1 MMTLTTK
8 QTCLVCNGS
17 GVAEYDKFFVDYVN
31 GGWIDSTY
39 GKCDECDGEGELHT
53 LTAQSCLDALRAIS
67 EAEKI
72 LQDADIVDSKLDDI
86 YGAIQEA
93 HKGLCEYIKY
103 YNYD

>member
-1 MMTLTTK
+1 MHNLT
-8 QTCLVCNGS
+8 
-17 GVAEYDKFFVDYVN
+17 E
-31 GGWIDSTY
+31 
-39 GKCDECDGEGELHT
+39 
-53 LTAQSCLDALRAIS
+53 QSCLDALLLIS

>member
-1 MMTLTTK
+1 MTTLTTK

-17 GVAEYDKFFVDYVN
+17 GIAEYDKFFVDHVN

-67 EAEKI
+67 EAEKSCKM
-72 LQDADIVDSKLDDI
+72 QT
-86 YGAIQEA
+86 
-93 HKGLCEYIKY
+93 
-103 YNYD
+103 